1 MSQYALRPGVNTDW
15 LNARSPGHLPGW
27 LGMEVLAIEAGRL
40 RASLLIRPEM
50 LAPNGFLHAATVV
63 ALADTAAGY
72 ATFAHLPVGAEGFT
86 TIELKTNFFGT
97 LTEGLLLCEAMAVHC
112 GRTTQVWDAEVSS
125 EDGRRLA
132 LFRCTQMVLWPRA
145 APAPAAPDAGAKYV

>member
-1 MSQYALRPGVNTDW
+1 MSQYPLRPEASTDW

-27 LGMEVLAIEAGRL
+27 LGMQVLSIAAGSL

-50 LAPNGFLHAATVV
+50 LAPNGFLHAATIV

-72 ATFAHLPVGAEGFT
+72 ATFAHLPPGADGFT

-97 LTEGLLLCEAMAVHC
+97 LTEGWLFCEASAAHC

-125 EDGRRLA
+125 DDGRRLA
-132 LFRCTQMVLWPRA
+132 LFRCTQMVLWPKL
-145 APAPAAPDAGAKYV
+145 APVPAGT

>member
-1 MSQYALRPGVNTDW
+1 MSRYPLRPGVSTAW

-27 LGMEVLAIEAGRL
+27 LGMEVLTIEAGRL
-40 RASLLIRPEM
+40 RASLLIRPEL

-72 ATFAHLPVGAEGFT
+72 ATIAHLPVGADGFT
-86 TIELKTNFFGT
+86 TIELKTNFFAT
-97 LTEGLLLCEAMAVHC
+97 LTEGLLLCEAVAVHC

-125 EDGRRLA
+125 DDGRRLA
-132 LFRCTQMVLWPRA
+132 LFRCTQMVLWPKA
-145 APAPAAPDAGAKYV
+145 VATPAGA

>member
-1 MSQYALRPGVNTDW
+1 MSRHVLRSGADCAW
-15 LNARSPGHLPGW
+15 LNALSPGHLPGW
-27 LGMEVLAIEAGRL
+27 LGMDVLAIEPGKL

-72 ATFAHLPVGAEGFT
+72 ATLAHLPVGADGFT

-97 LTEGLLLCEAMAVHC
+97 LTKGVLFCEATAVHS

-132 LFRCTQMVLWPRA
+132 LFRCTQMVLWPKA
-145 APAPAAPDAGAKYV
+145 GSPALTP